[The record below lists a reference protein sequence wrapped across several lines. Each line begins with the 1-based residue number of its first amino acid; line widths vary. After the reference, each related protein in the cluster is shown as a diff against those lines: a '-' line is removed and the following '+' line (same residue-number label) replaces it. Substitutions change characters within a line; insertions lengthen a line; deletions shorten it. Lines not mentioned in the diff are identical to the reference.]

1 MIFALILME
10 GHPWRDHAEA
20 MGQVAFDGDVAGPNG
35 LVGLARVPIDLLLLD
50 ASGMTPTDLEA
61 IRNYRIARPGT
72 RIVVSVPA
80 EAKPGDPIPSGL
92 VALGIYDLS
101 TGALEQA
108 LAHHAS
114 FADAV
119 RWQTH
124 TATAPTLRER
134 RSATPGRPALIVVAG
149 AGYGVGTTTM
159 ARLVAETVASH
170 GHQVIT
176 IDAAIMAGA
185 SCIGGRV
192 PVTRATPTG
201 GHLAL
206 DAIEAE
212 MRRLKTGFVIA
223 DVGRFGESRGLAE
236 LVKTADLLL
245 IAVPPATHRLGWA
258 EAVAQ
263 DYPERQWPFPSVAT
277 VGVVVGGSEAEA
289 AAVAAWLKDAVGD
302 FIPGQVRHLPLLRSG
317 ATVGAILGER
327 LLPEGTSP
335 SLMAQMRWQL
345 LSLPAVAGSVWHLLG
360 TIIRQAAFVVG
371 RLAGLLIVA
380 GVLALIAV
388 VVMPVF
394 GHVDAIAQVSAWISS
409 RWQALGEMLP

>member
-1 MIFALILME
+1 MTLGLVLAE
-10 GHPWRDHAEA
+10 GHVWRDQAEA
-20 MGQVAFDGDVAGPNG
+20 LGQVAFDGDVAGPNG

-50 ASGMTPTDLEA
+50 ASGMTPMDLEA

-80 EAKPGDPIPSGL
+80 EAKPGAPIPSGL

-101 TGALEQA
+101 TGTLDQA
-108 LAHHAS
+108 LAHHAT

-124 TATAPTLRER
+124 TATAPALRER
-134 RSATPGRPALIVVAG
+134 HSATARGPTLIVVAG
-149 AGYGVGTTTM
+149 AGYGIGTTTM
-159 ARLVAETVASH
+159 ARLVAETVVSH
-170 GHQVIT
+170 GHQAIV
-176 IDAAIMAGA
+176 IDAAIMSGA

-201 GHLAL
+201 GHLAV

-212 MRRLKTGFVIA
+212 MRRLKTGFVIVDA
-223 DVGRFGESRGLAE
+223 GRFGESLGLAE
-236 LVKTADLLL
+236 LVKSADLLL
-245 IAVPPATHRLGWA
+245 VAVPPATHRLGWA

-263 DYPERQWPFPSVAT
+263 DFPERKWPFLSVAT
-277 VGVVVGGSEAEA
+277 VWVVVGGNETEA
-289 AAVAAWLKDAVGD
+289 AAVAARLKDALGD
-302 FIPGQVRHLPLLRSG
+302 FIPGTVRHLPLLRSET
-317 ATVGAILGER
+317 AVAAILGER
-327 LLPEGTSP
+327 LLPEGSRP
-335 SLMAQMRWQL
+335 GLMAQVRWQL
-345 LSLPAVAGSVWHLLG
+345 LSMPAVAGSGVHLLG
-360 TIIRQAAFVVG
+360 TVVRQAAYVVG
-371 RLAGLLIVA
+371 RLAGLMIVA

-394 GHVDAIAQVSAWISS
+394 GHVDAVAQVSAWVSS